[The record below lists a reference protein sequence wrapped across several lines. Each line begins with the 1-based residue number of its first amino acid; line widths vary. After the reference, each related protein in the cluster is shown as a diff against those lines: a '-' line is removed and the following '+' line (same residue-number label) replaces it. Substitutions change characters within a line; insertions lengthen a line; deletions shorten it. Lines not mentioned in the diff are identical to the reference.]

1 METVLITGGTG
12 LIGQALTEKLLLNG
26 YFVVIMSRTVHQ
38 SNHPRLSYAEWDVE
52 AMKIDMDA
60 LSRADYIIHLA
71 GAGIAEQRWTKRRK
85 EELLESRSHSSAL
98 LVRALSQV
106 PHRVKAVISAS
117 AIGWYGP
124 DRPGMP
130 ETGFL
135 EEVPAYDDFLGRVCR
150 SWEQTIK
157 GVEQLGIR
165 LVTVRTGIVL
175 SARGGMVKELGKALR
190 WGIAP
195 IFGGGKQ
202 IISWIHIND
211 LCGLYCR
218 AISDQSWLGVYN
230 AVAPAP
236 VTQQNFI
243 RTLARHI
250 RGKWFIAWPVPAFL
264 LRWVLGEMSIEVLK
278 STRVSAAKAI
288 QSGYVFEYPELEM
301 AVQAGMK

>member
-12 LIGQALTEKLLLNG
+12 LIGQALTKKLLLDG
-26 YFVVIMSRTVHQ
+26 YAVVIMSRTVHQ
-38 SNHPRLSYAEWDVE
+38 SSHPRLSYAQWDVE
-52 AMKIDMDA
+52 AMEIDTDA

-85 EELLESRSHSSAL
+85 EVLLESRSHGSAL
-98 LVRALSQV
+98 LVRALSQI

-130 ETGFL
+130 ETGFM
-135 EEVPAYDDFLGRVCR
+135 EDAPAYDDFLGMVCS
-150 SWEQTIK
+150 SWEQNIK
-157 GVEQLGIR
+157 GIEQLGIR
-165 LVTVRTGIVL
+165 LVTLRTGIVL
-175 SARGGMVKELGKALR
+175 SARGGMVKELAKALR

-202 IISWIHIND
+202 IISWIHMDD
-211 LCGLYCR
+211 LCGLYGR
-218 AISDQSWLGVYN
+218 AISDQSWLGIYN

-236 VTQQNFI
+236 VPQRNFI
-243 RTLARHI
+243 RTLARQI
-250 RGKWFIAWPVPAFL
+250 RGKWFMAWPVPAFL

-288 QSGYVFEYPELEM
+288 QSGYAFKYPELEM
-301 AVQAGMK
+301 AVQTGMK